1 MTTLLDEHIGI
12 GSAVEPPQDEET
24 WGEFARDLTRFG
36 IGQGAL
42 MGGGDE
48 AEAFAR
54 AKATGRNYEEVL
66 GEVRGEL
73 KEFREKHPYWATGA
87 EIVGGMA
94 VPGGVAMKG
103 ATLGAKA
110 LRGAV
115 TSGAYGTG
123 YGYGTGEGGVE
134 NRVANATAG
143 GVTGAAVGAVVPP
156 LAAGGKALLNKAGQA
171 LAPGM
176 AMFGKGK
183 PEAKT
188 VASAIER
195 DAQLGDAGLSEAEM
209 IAAQQRGQPV
219 TTMEMGGGMTRDLAR
234 TAGNLS
240 DEGRSMIAQ
249 KVDERYETQAPR
261 VTGLLSRM
269 IGGRRAGE
277 IQDSLQEAARRANK
291 PAYERAY
298 NQGKAVWNDRLAELT
313 ADPHIQKAISQ
324 AESRGKTK
332 SVIEGFSPSRNPFVE
347 TADGSYALRTN
358 PDGSRAI
365 PNLQFWDHVKRGLD
379 ARHNKLKK
387 SGDKDAARDV
397 DTLRKMLNSE
407 LDNLVPSYKEARA
420 GAALFFGAEDALEAG
435 AKAATT
441 RLSNAEIKKGLS
453 KMKPAERK
461 LFASGFVTETIEAIN
476 RAADSRDVVK
486 MIYQSPQARE
496 RIQMVM
502 GKKAAGEL
510 EAFLRVEGLMQMT
523 REAVT
528 KNSKTF
534 QYLMDAGI
542 LTGGAMASGGLDFTS
557 PENILAGALVGG
569 RRYVNR
575 KFATN
580 IAKLLVSEDPEQYQL
595 GMSLLARNSRLMDSL
610 RVFDGKIARIA
621 GQQGAQIPEGTAP

>member
-1 MTTLLDEHIGI
+1 MVVLLDEHVGI
-12 GSAVEPPQDEET
+12 GPQVAPPQNEET
-24 WGEFARDLTRFG
+24 WAEFSRDLARFG

-54 AKATGRNYEEVL
+54 SKTTGRNYEEVL

-73 KEFREKHPYWATGA
+73 KEFRKIHPYWALGA
-87 EIVGGMA
+87 EMIGGA
-94 VPGGVAMKG
+94 VVPGGAMMKG

-110 LRGAV
+110 LRGGVA
-115 TSGAYGTG
+115 SGAYGAG
-123 YGYGTGEGGVE
+123 YGFGTGEDGFD
-134 NRVANATAG
+134 NRAANAVAG
-143 GVTGAAVGAVVPP
+143 GVTGAVMGAVVPP

-176 AMFGKGK
+176 AMFQKGK
-183 PEAKT
+183 PEART
-188 VASAIER
+188 VSSAIER
-195 DAQLGDAGLSEAEM
+195 DAQLGDAGLSEAEF

-219 TTMEMGGGMTRDLAR
+219 TTMEMGGNMTRDLAR

-240 DEGRSMIAQ
+240 DEGRSVISQ
-249 KVDERYETQAPR
+249 TVDDRYISQSPR
-261 VTGLLSRM
+261 VTGFLSKM
-269 IGGRRAGE
+269 IGGRKAGE
-277 IQDSLQEAARRANK
+277 IQDGLQEAARRANK

-298 NQGKAVWNDRLAELT
+298 SQGQAVWSEKLATLT
-313 ADPHIQKAISQ
+313 SDPHIQKAISQ

-332 SVIEGFSPSRNPFVE
+332 AVIEGFSPTHNPFTK

-358 PDGSRAI
+358 PDGSRAL

-387 SGDKDAARDV
+387 AGDKDAARDV
-397 DTLRKMLNSE
+397 DSLRKMLNSE
-407 LDNLVPSYKEARA
+407 LDEMVPSYKEARA

-441 RLSNAEIKKGLS
+441 RLSNAEIKKGLG

-461 LFASGFVTETIEAIN
+461 LFASGFVTETIEGIN

-502 GKKAAGEL
+502 GKKASGEL

-523 REAVT
+523 REAV
-528 KNSKTF
+528 KGNSRTA

-542 LTGGAMASGGLDFTS
+542 LATGAAASGGLDFTD
-557 PENILAGALVGG
+557 PANILAGAMVGG

-580 IAKLLVSEDPEQYQL
+580 IAKMLVSEDPKQHQL
-595 GMSLLARNSRLMDSL
+595 GMSLLSRNSRLMDAL
-610 RVFDGKIARIA
+610 RVFDGKIARLS
-621 GQQGAQIPEGTAP
+621 GQQGAQIPEGKAP